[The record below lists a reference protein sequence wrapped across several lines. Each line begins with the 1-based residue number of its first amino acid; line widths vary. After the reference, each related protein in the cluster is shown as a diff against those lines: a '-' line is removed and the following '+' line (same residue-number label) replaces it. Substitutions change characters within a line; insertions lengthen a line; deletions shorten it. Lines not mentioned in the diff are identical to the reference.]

1 MRHRLPATS
10 GECAEALPLIS
21 RPNFRFGW
29 RAIAALG
36 AATLALLIVIIFSRR
51 ILPPSFPE
59 VQVVRASTREAEN
72 SGQILERG
80 YIVAHHR
87 INVNSKVTG
96 RVAWIGVEKGDRVKQ
111 GDILVRLEDDE
122 FRAQVQ
128 QAEGAVSNAAAYLQQ
143 LRSGPRPQEIH
154 QAEHSLQQARA
165 GMLATQLTLQRTTE
179 LVGQGVLAKQALD
192 DAQAR
197 FESSRQQ
204 VEYLEQSL
212 QLVRM
217 GSRPEEIARAEG
229 SLEQAKGQ
237 LALAQSQLEATVIR
251 APISG
256 TILERTAEKGE
267 LVTAQF
273 AGGSEDGPQGSV
285 VALANLHDL
294 RVALD
299 LPQSKLTSLHLKEEV
314 GITVDALP
322 DRVYKGRVVEVSPE
336 ANSQKGTVPVRIQI
350 LKPDSLLRPQMNA
363 RVRFLSDDKKR
374 RPPTVPAVV
383 VPEAAILTQNQK
395 KVVFVVSSDDVAHVA
410 EVHVLEH
417 HPEGTVISGISA
429 GENVVVS
436 STEKLKDGSKVKTQF

>member
-1 MRHRLPATS
+1 MRGRR
-10 GECAEALPLIS
+10 PLLS
-21 RPNFRFGW
+21 FGW
-29 RAIAALG
+29 RTMAPLAAAI
-36 AATLALLIVIIFSRR
+36 LAILTVVFFSHRSWS
-51 ILPPSFPE
+51 PPIPA
-59 VQVVRASTREAEN
+59 VQLVRASTSKVEDDP
-72 SGQILERG
+72 QIVERG

-96 RVAWIGVEKGDRVKQ
+96 RVAWIGVEKGDRVRQ
-111 GDILVRLEDDE
+111 GDVLVRLEDDE

-128 QAEGAVSNAAAYLQQ
+128 QAAGAVSNAQAYLQQ
-143 LRSGPRPQEIH
+143 LRSGPRPQEIQ

-165 GMLATQLTLQRTTE
+165 GMLASQLTLQRTKE
-179 LVGQGVLAKQALD
+179 LVAQGVLAKQSLD
-192 DAQAR
+192 DTEAR

-212 QLVRM
+212 QLVKS

-229 SLEQAKGQ
+229 SLEQAQGQ
-237 LALAQSQLEATVIR
+237 LALAQSQLDATVIR

-285 VALANLHDL
+285 VALADLHDL

-299 LPQSKLTSLHLKEEV
+299 LPQSKLSSLRLKEEV
-314 GITVDALP
+314 RITVDAFP
-322 DRVYKGRVVEVSPE
+322 DRVYKGRVAEVSPE

-363 RVRFLSDDKKR
+363 RVRFLADNSKR
-374 RPPTVPAVV
+374 SMAKVPAVV
-383 VPEAAILTQNQK
+383 VPDKAVLSQDNK
-395 KVVFVVSSDDVAHVA
+395 KVVFVVSSDDVAHLQ
-410 EVHVLEH
+410 EVHVLERR
-417 HPEGTVISGISA
+417 PEGTVISGVNA

-436 STEKLKDGSKVKTQF
+436 STQNLKDCTPIKTEP